1 MYKNES
7 NKRKWKRGEE
17 GEEGEEGAVEE
28 KQTVVTA
35 SVTPP
40 RYSSDDELDNGIKLT
55 AVAVSEA
62 VARKELEEK
71 RA

>member
-1 MYKNES
+1 M
-7 NKRKWKRGEE
+7 
-17 GEEGEEGAVEE
+17 
-28 KQTVVTA
+28 TA

-55 AVAVSEA
+55 AVAVSET